1 MSLRSDEFNDVAGLD
16 EVPEMGVLGVD
27 GPDGQPICLVRF
39 KGQVSAFAD
48 ECTHQ
53 AFPLSA
59 GEVRADGTL
68 ECIWHGARFDCLTG
82 AVRREPATDALTR
95 YAVRVD
101 GGRVF
106 VGPREAET

>member
-1 MSLRSDEFNDVAGLD
+1 MSLRSDEFIDVAGLD

-27 GPDGQPICLVRF
+27 GPDGQPICIVRF
-39 KGQVSAFAD
+39 RGQLSAFAD

-59 GEVRADGTL
+59 GDVRADGTL

-82 AVRREPATDALTR
+82 AVRREPATDDLTR
-95 YAVRVD
+95 YPVRVE
-101 GGRVF
+101 GGRIF
-106 VGPREAET
+106 VGPRDGEP

>member
-1 MSLRSDEFNDVAGLD
+1 MSLRSDEFIDVAGLD
-16 EVPEMGVLGVD
+16 DVPEMGVLGVD

-39 KGQVSAFAD
+39 KGQLSAFAD

-82 AVRREPATDALTR
+82 AVRREPATEALTR
-95 YAVRVD
+95 YPVRVD
-101 GGRVF
+101 GGRIF